1 MRTKPRGKD
10 VEDESIHSFISR
22 RFDSNLAD
30 NMVDPLF
37 KGIVAGDIKNLSAS
51 ALLGNFYDYEK
62 THGSI
67 TNGMI
72 ASTRHPKPNEAIY
85 DDLSEMKEAFKGFS
99 VWRLAN
105 GLEEMVGKIVDKLSQ
120 DKIVK
125 MYLNEPIEKL
135 EFNHE
140 KKEKSIDIV
149 TKTKKENVDIV
160 ISSVYSKHNAQFLPD
175 KYAKLN
181 NLLSKIDAVSVALL
195 NIYFKQDILPVKVKN

>member
-1 MRTKPRGKD
+1 
-10 VEDESIHSFISR
+10 
-22 RFDSNLAD
+22 
-30 NMVDPLF
+30 MVDPLF